1 MDNLSMLL
9 IAVNMVGL
17 ACTIF
22 WWLLSLGVLGVA
34 MPEYKSRQTIKTEM
48 DIKEADDMR
57 DELER
62 QAIYGKRSAKRI

>member
-1 MDNLSMLL
+1 M
-9 IAVNMVGL
+9 
-17 ACTIF
+17 
-22 WWLLSLGVLGVA
+22 GVLGVA